1 MGKIRIKTIGEEEPK
16 KEKKQPKTKAHLPG
30 MEGGQRIAVVGPTEE
45 ELAKIEE
52 SKTAQAPEEAKKKTK
67 QKKTTKSHRSRRY
80 KEMLLEVD
88 RTKTYALTEAL
99 TLLPKVKLSKFDE
112 TVELHINTISMGIS
126 GQMKLPHGTGKATKV
141 AIADDD
147 LISEI
152 EKGKISFDILV
163 ATPAM
168 MPKLAKVAKIL
179 GPRGLMLNPQCP
191 QELSFRFNSRKHKT
205 RHTESPQNK
214 NKQRSAICFK
224 VCSYLCLDPFLK
236 VYPERSR
243 REFGCLTNCSSS
255 RYYSSCRTQSPSG
268 RGSSEDRGR
277 FLLRLRSC

>member
-88 RTKTYALTEAL
+88 RTKTYALTDAL
-99 TLLPKVKLSKFDE
+99 SLLPKVKLSKFDE

-141 AIADDD
+141 AIADDG
-147 LISEI
+147 LISEV
-152 EKGKISFDILV
+152 ERGKVNFDILV

-179 GPRGLMLNPQCP
+179 GPRGLMPNPKAGTITEKP
-191 QELSFRFNSRKHKT
+191 EEVVKKYEGGVNNFRTELKAPIIHLTVGKLSFGEEKLSQNIKSAFDAVKKENIKT
-205 RHTESPQNK
+205 AVLKSTMSPGIKLQ
-214 NKQRSAICFK
+214 
-224 VCSYLCLDPFLK
+224 V
-236 VYPERSR
+236 
-243 REFGCLTNCSSS
+243 
-255 RYYSSCRTQSPSG
+255 
-268 RGSSEDRGR
+268 
-277 FLLRLRSC
+277 